1 VYEQPI
7 DEITEPAD
15 AHSFV
20 LRIWLEEAPQ
30 GPEPG
35 RWRGH
40 ITNVLTGR
48 QRAVERFSHIEEF
61 LAQHL
66 REWAFES
73 SEQRTRDQ
81 HHDDR

>member
-1 VYEQPI
+1 MYETPI

-48 QRAVERFSHIEEF
+48 KRAVERFSQIEEF

-66 REWAFES
+66 KARDFDSGEAQPKD
-73 SEQRTRDQ
+73 QRPDGR
-81 HHDDR
+81 